1 MFKGGYWM
9 SHAQEGQQIEMKLT
23 KSASE
28 VPYVVGIGASAGGLE
43 AIEHFFQSMNP
54 LIDAAF
60 VVVQHLSSKYKSFM
74 PELLAKSTS
83 MKIILAEEGLR
94 LKEKTVYLCP
104 PNHYITINE
113 QGFIHLE
120 EYADKKP
127 VHYPINV
134 FLSSIATYAEKK
146 AIGIILSGKGTDG
159 TKGLN
164 DIHEK
169 GGLCLIQN
177 ETAKFKD
184 MPESAI
190 KSGIGDYILDPKSM
204 PEQISHY
211 ITSKPINFTDNHLK
225 QVLMMIHKKSGIDFS
240 MYKINTVLRRIER
253 RMSLLDEPLLTLEAY
268 KNYLLENPME
278 IRFLQEDLLI
288 GVTHF
293 FRDTEAFN
301 YLQQYLIPKMIDENI
316 HIGRNK
322 IRIWVAGCSLG
333 QEAYSLAILFHD
345 EIEKRGCDM
354 DLQIFATD
362 IDRDSVKF
370 ASQGCYSEQIVSTIP
385 KHLLVKYFD
394 KDDSDYQVK
403 REIRHKIVF
412 APHNMTKD
420 SPFVNLDMVSCR
432 NVMIYFQ
439 AELQQKVLS
448 LFHFALKEKGY
459 LFLGP
464 SETIGKLST
473 LFTSVN
479 NKWKIFTNEMSDSQ
493 HVSQAFLTPKES
505 PNEQRK
511 DRRNLDHLRE
521 LNQFQHPD
529 ELYFSLMDEILPPCI
544 VINEHN
550 EVLLVS
556 GNAGEYLNLPKGKVN
571 YNIFNM
577 VPTNLSV
584 AIGTAIKKAREEL
597 KEINYKNLLINKNEN
612 KQVKLIVKP
621 LESAGKGYI
630 SLFIEVKKPDS
641 STEFKADALM
651 FDHDSVYNQ
660 RIFDLEQELYY
671 TKQSLQ
677 TTIEEL
683 ETSNEELQSTNEELI
698 AANEELQS
706 TNEEMQSVNEE
717 LITVN
722 TEYEK
727 KIKELT
733 NLNNDMDN
741 LLINTNIA
749 TIFLNKNLDIKLYTP
764 EAMKIFHL
772 IDRDIGRPIYHI
784 SHRLDY
790 DLFIRDIEDVVLTT
804 KSIIKELPSKD
815 GKWYSI
821 KIMPYRTNE
830 NLIDGIVITFVDIS
844 NIKKVNRELQLSMKA
859 IELGPA
865 YTVFTD
871 FQGTIEYAN
880 SKFAEQ
886 LGLDVQQIIGRKI
899 KDIYSEYYKESDF
912 AQHWKKVRA
921 GEKWTGELSYN
932 GKDGKEKWE
941 HLTLIPVENEEN
953 DVVQI
958 LLVGEDVTSRKSS
971 EQMLIKSE
979 MLSGI
984 GQLAA
989 GIAHEIRNPLTSLR
1003 GFLQLMIQTNT
1014 YSKEYAEVMMT
1025 EFIRLEEIINEFLV
1039 LSRQKTAE
1047 FKDVNINK
1055 IIQDISK
1062 IWETQAIL
1070 NDVTIE
1076 TFIDPMSFTVRG
1088 IENEL
1093 KQVFINIVKNGIEAM
1108 EGRTGKL
1115 KIEAKKLDHDRVL
1128 LRFQDQGKGIP
1139 QEQLEKMGE
1148 PFFTTKE
1155 KGTGLGLMVSFKII
1169 ESHNGKLIFSSEQD
1183 KGTTVEI
1190 TLPLSNSVEAIQ
1202 KGQ

>member
-1 MFKGGYWM
+1 ML
-9 SHAQEGQQIEMKLT
+9 HAREGQVEIESRKT
-23 KSASE
+23 ASE

-43 AIEHFFQSMNP
+43 AIEQFFQSMDHH
-54 LIDAAF
+54 IDAAF
-60 VVVQHLSSKYKSFM
+60 VIVQHLSSKYKSFM
-74 PELLAKSTS
+74 PELLAKSTN
-83 MKIILAEEGLR
+83 MQIILAKEGLQ
-94 LKEKTVYLCP
+94 LTEKTVYLCP
-104 PNHYITINE
+104 PNHYITIND
-113 QGFIHLE
+113 QGIVHLE
-120 EYADKKP
+120 EYDASQP
-127 VHYPINV
+127 VHNPIDT
-134 FLSSIATYAEKK
+134 FLTSIATYAQTK
-146 AIGIILSGKGTDG
+146 AIGVILSGKGTDG
-159 TKGLN
+159 TKGLI

-169 GGLCLIQN
+169 SGLCLIQN
-177 ETAKFKD
+177 ETAKFID

-190 KSGIGDYILDPKSM
+190 KSGVGDYILSPKAM

-211 ITSKPINFTDNHLK
+211 ITTKPIDYTDTALK

-240 MYKINTVLRRIER
+240 MYKKNTVLRRIER
-253 RMSLLDEPLLTLEAY
+253 RMSLIEESVPTLEAY
-268 KNYLLENPME
+268 KNYLLENPIE
-278 IRFLQEDLLI
+278 IRYLQEDLLI

-293 FRDTEAFN
+293 FRDIEAFN
-301 YLQQYLIPKMIDENI
+301 YLQQYLIPKMVDENI
-316 HIGRNK
+316 QRGRNK
-322 IRIWVAGCSLG
+322 LRIWVAGCSLG

-354 DLQIFATD
+354 DLQVFATD
-362 IDRDSVKF
+362 IDRDAVKF

-394 KDDSDYQVK
+394 KEGSDYQVK

-412 APHNMTKD
+412 APHNMAKD
-420 SPFVNLDMVSCR
+420 SPFVNLDLISCR

-439 AELQQKVLS
+439 TELQQQVLS

-464 SETIGKLST
+464 SETIGKLSN
-473 LFTSVN
+473 LFTSIN
-479 NKWKIFTNEMSDSQ
+479 NKWKIFSNEVSDIQ
-493 HVSQAFLTPKES
+493 YVSQAFLTPKES
-505 PNEQRK
+505 PNQQGK
-511 DRRNLDHLRE
+511 DRRNLEHLRE
-521 LNQFQHPD
+521 LNRFQHPD
-529 ELYFSLMDEILPPCI
+529 ELYVSLMEEILPPCI

-550 EVLLVS
+550 EVMLVS
-556 GNAGEYLNLPKGKVN
+556 GDAGEYLNLPKGKVN

-597 KEINYKNLLINKNEN
+597 KEIKYKNLLINKNES
-612 KQVKLIVKP
+612 KQVKLVVKP
-621 LESAGKGYI
+621 LERVGKEYI
-630 SLFIEVKKPDS
+630 AIFLEVYTPDS
-641 STEFKADALM
+641 SEAFKADSLI
-651 FDHDSVYNQ
+651 FDHDSAYNQ
-660 RIFDLEQELYY
+660 KIFELEQELYY

-749 TIFLNKNLDIKLYTP
+749 TIFLDENLNIKLYTP

-772 IDRDIGRPIYHI
+772 IERDIGRPIYHI
-784 SHRLDY
+784 THRLDY
-790 DLFIRDIEDVVLTT
+790 DSIIQDIEDVLVTT
-804 KSIIKELPSKD
+804 KAIIKELPSKD

-821 KIMPYRTNE
+821 KIMPYRTSE
-830 NLIDGIVITFVDIS
+830 NLIEGIVMTFIDIS
-844 NIKKVNRELQLSMKA
+844 DIKKVNRELQLSKQA

-865 YTVFTD
+865 NTVFTD
-871 FQGTIEYAN
+871 FQGNIEYAN
-880 SKFAEQ
+880 SKFAQQ
-886 LGLDVQQIIGRKI
+886 LGLDVQQIIGRKL
-899 KDIYSEYYKESDF
+899 KDIYSEYFQDSDF
-912 AQHWKKVRA
+912 ELYWKKVRA
-921 GEKWTGELSYN
+921 GEKWTGELSYK
-932 GKDGKEKWE
+932 GKDGKEYWE
-941 HLTLIPVENEEN
+941 YLSLIPVENEDH

-958 LLVGEDVTSRKSS
+958 LRVGEDITSRKSS

-1055 IIQDISK
+1055 IIHDVSK

-1070 NDVTIE
+1070 NDVTIATSIE
-1076 TFIDPMSFTVRG
+1076 PISFTVKG

-1108 EGRTGKL
+1108 EGRTGEL
-1115 KIEAKKLDHDRVL
+1115 KIETKKIEDNRVL
-1128 LRFQDQGKGIP
+1128 IRFQDQGKGIP
-1139 QEQLEKMGE
+1139 KKQLEKMGE

-1169 ESHNGKLIFSSEQD
+1169 ESHNGKLVFTSELD

-1190 TLPLSNSVEAIQ
+1190 TLPLSHS
-1202 KGQ
+1202 

>member
-1 MFKGGYWM
+1 MLQ
-9 SHAQEGQQIEMKLT
+9 AQDGQMEINHT
-23 KSASE
+23 KSVSE

-43 AIEHFFQSMNP
+43 AIQQFFQNIVP
-54 LIDAAF
+54 YIDAAF
-60 VVVQHLSSKYKSFM
+60 VVVQHLSSKYKSYM
-74 PELLAKSTS
+74 PELLAKSTN
-83 MKIILAEEGLR
+83 MKIIIAEKGLR
-94 LKEKTVYLCP
+94 LSGKTVYLCP
-104 PNHYITINE
+104 PNHYITINK

-120 EYADKKP
+120 EYDDKQS
-127 VHYPINV
+127 VHYPIDI
-134 FLSSIATYAEKK
+134 FLSSLATYAETK
-146 AIGIILSGKGTDG
+146 AIGVILSGKGTDG

-164 DIHEK
+164 DIRAK
-169 GGLCLIQN
+169 SGLCLIQD
-177 ETAKFKD
+177 ETAKFMD
-184 MPESAI
+184 MPESAM
-190 KSGIGDYILDPKSM
+190 KSGAGDYILAPKAM
-204 PEQISHY
+204 PERISDY
-211 ITSKPINFTDNHLK
+211 IATKPIDYTDNALK

-240 MYKINTVLRRIER
+240 MYKKNTVLRRIER
-253 RMSLLDEPLLTLEAY
+253 RMSLVEEELPTLEAY

-278 IRFLQEDLLI
+278 IRYLQEDLLI

-301 YLQQYLIPKMIDENI
+301 YLQQSLIPKMIDENI
-316 HIGRNK
+316 HRGRNK
-322 IRIWVAGCSLG
+322 IRIWVAGCSSG

-345 EIEKRGCDM
+345 EIEKRGCEM

-370 ASQGCYSEQIVSTIP
+370 ASQGCYSEQIVSVIP

-394 KDDSDYQVK
+394 KDGSDYQVK

-439 AELQQKVLS
+439 TELQQKVLS

-464 SETIGKLST
+464 SETIGKLTT
-473 LFTSVN
+473 LFTAVDH
-479 NKWKIFTNEMSDSQ
+479 KWKIFSNEISDNQ
-493 HVSQAFLTPKES
+493 HVSQAILTPKES
-505 PNEQRK
+505 FKEQGK
-511 DRRNLDHLRE
+511 DRRNLEHLRE
-521 LNQFQHPD
+521 LNRFQHPD
-529 ELYFSLMDEILPPCI
+529 ELYVSLMDEILPPCI
-544 VINEHN
+544 VVNEHN

-597 KEINYKNLLINKNEN
+597 KEIKYKNLLINQNEN

-621 LESAGKGYI
+621 LERAGKGYV
-630 SLFIEVKKPDS
+630 SLFLEENKLDS
-641 STEFKADALM
+641 STEFKADSII
-651 FDHDSVYNQ
+651 FDHDSAYNQ
-660 RIFDLEQELYY
+660 RIFDLEQELFY
-671 TKQSLQ
+671 TKKSLQ

-772 IDRDIGRPIYHI
+772 IERDIGRPIYHI

-790 DLFIRDIEDVVLTT
+790 DLFLQDIEEVLVTT

-815 GKWYSI
+815 GKWYSV
-821 KIMPYRTNE
+821 KIMPYRTSE
-830 NLIDGIVITFVDIS
+830 NLIDGIVIKFIDIS
-844 NIKKVNRELQLSMKA
+844 NIKKVNRELQLSMQA

-865 YTVFTD
+865 YTAFTD
-871 FQGTIEYAN
+871 FLGTIEYAN

-886 LGLDVQQIIGRKI
+886 LGIDVHQIIGRKI
-899 KDIYSEYYKESDF
+899 KDIYSKYYQESEF
-912 AQHWKKVRA
+912 EQYWKKVRA
-921 GEKWTGELSYN
+921 GETWTGELSYK

-941 HLTLIPVENEEN
+941 HLSLIPVENEEN

-958 LLVGEDVTSRKSS
+958 LLVGEDITSRKSS

-1039 LSRQKTAE
+1039 LSRKKTAE

-1070 NDVTIE
+1070 NNVTIE
-1076 TFIDPMSFTVRG
+1076 TSIDPMNFTVKG

-1108 EGRTGKL
+1108 EGRTGQL
-1115 KIEAKKLDHDRVL
+1115 KIEAKKLEDDRVL
-1128 LRFQDQGKGIP
+1128 LRFEDQGKGIP
-1139 QEQLEKMGE
+1139 KEQLEKMGE

-1169 ESHNGKLIFSSEQD
+1169 ESHNGKLIFTSEPD

-1190 TLPLSNSVEAIQ
+1190 TLPLSH
-1202 KGQ
+1202 